1 MNSKWIPVL
10 VLAAALIPGCKSD
23 KEVIT
28 GVSDAPAPPPTAADA
43 TKPAPTS
50 AGPNPT
56 KVEPSKF
63 TTTPS
68 GLKYTILK
76 PGKGPEVK
84 THQEAVVHYTG
95 WLQSGGPS
103 FDSSRTRG
111 EPYPV
116 VIDESSVIKGWHE
129 GLKGMKVGELRQLII
144 PPDLGYGAEGRDPI
158 PGGATLI
165 FEIELMK
172 IGEHSH

>member
-1 MNSKWIPVL
+1 MKSTWIPVL
-10 VLAAALIPGCKSD
+10 ALVAALMPGCKSD
-23 KEVIT
+23 KEIIT
-28 GVSDAPAPPPTAADA
+28 GVSDAPAKPPTASDT
-43 TKPAPTS
+43 TKEAPA
-50 AGPNPT
+50 AKGPGPT
-56 KVEPSKF
+56 KVNPSAF
-63 TTTPS
+63 TTTAS
-68 GLKYTILK
+68 GLKYAILK

-95 WLQSGGPS
+95 WLQSDES
-103 FDSSRTRG
+103 KFDSSRDRG

-129 GLKGMKVGELRQLII
+129 GLKGMKVGEQRQLVI
-144 PPDLGYGAEGRDPI
+144 PPDLAYGADGRPGI